1 MTLSSIVR
9 SVITLFGFLSPP
21 PRTHIR
27 TQDRRGNQ
35 SGLTGRTFLCR
46 TPTVLPALLK
56 PPKEREGWP
65 PPHRRHPGPPARA
78 LLRPIISSCK
88 AASTRQP
95 PTEITDPQL
104 SPTALIRTRL
114 DPRPLHTLLAAP
126 PLSPWGR
133 GGCLL
138 LWQLGTRGPGWGS
151 RREDTAPT
159 ARLTESWSLGGAI
172 WGPPRRASA
181 LLVSGSPRLQFLPPS
196 VSVSGCASPPPPQPA
211 HLAAHIR

>member
-1 MTLSSIVR
+1 MQDPNGAPSPAQTTQGEGGLAPTPPGAPR
-9 SVITLFGFLSPP
+9 SPGQGSAPPHYLLLQSRLHPSTPNRDYRPSTVSNCPDSDQAGPSPP
-21 PRTHIR
+21 PH
-27 TQDRRGNQ
+27 
-35 SGLTGRTFLCR
+35 
-46 TPTVLPALLK
+46 TP
-56 PPKEREGWP
+56 G
-65 PPHRRHPGPPARA
+65 
-78 LLRPIISSCK
+78 C
-88 AASTRQP
+88 
-95 PTEITDPQL
+95 PT
-104 SPTALIRTRL
+104 SV
-114 DPRPLHTLLAAP
+114 
-126 PLSPWGR
+126 PWGR